1 MPADLLKLDALTRT
15 AIRTAT
21 DAYLAGGSIETWQRD
36 MQRAITRGHTA
47 STLAGIAERL
57 GIPLDKDLISEKRL
71 SRAERNEIKQSV
83 AKQLE
88 YLRGFVEDV
97 QAGKLSEK
105 QIRARADLYGGAIRG
120 TYSQARWLGIPLPF
134 HPTEGTQCQSNDR
147 CSWEV
152 VKLEGNGNYDA
163 YWRLGATE
171 RHCTTCPER
180 ASANPYQI
188 RNGQLV

>member
-15 AIRTAT
+15 AIRSAT
-21 DAYLAGGSIETWQRD
+21 DAYLAGGSIDTWQRS
-36 MQRAITRGHTA
+36 MQQAITRGHTA

-57 GIPLDKDLISEKRL
+57 NIPLDKDLISEKRL
-71 SRAERNEIKQSV
+71 SRAERAEIKAAV

-105 QIRARADLYGGAIRG
+105 QVRARADLYSGAVRE

-134 HPTEGTQCQSNDR
+134 MPTQGSECKVNCR
-147 CSWEV
+147 CRWDV
-152 VKLEGNGNYDA
+152 VKLDGDGNYDA
-163 YWRLGATE
+163 YWRMGATE
-171 RHCTTCPER
+171 QHCTTCPSR
-180 ASANPYQI
+180 AAASPYQI
-188 RNGQLV
+188 RAGQLV